1 MTIYEARKEAKE
13 TGYVRNCQAIEE
25 YGSSLMTA
33 EGIENQL
40 KHANLI
46 IAHAEKVRIACL
58 EALKEAET
66 QEEAEAIDDALRL
79 SILPGKVERS
89 IDVHMAYFHP
99 EETIFTKERQE
110 EHMLGA
116 LSDFSEFMG
125 VSHPE
130 TNTLRGLWFARNK
143 AAMYQ
148 FLNQYI
154 D

>member
-1 MTIYEARKEAKE
+1 MTLSEAKKEAKE
-13 TGYVRNCQAIEE
+13 NGYVQNCQAIAEH
-25 YGSSLMTA
+25 GSSLMTA

-40 KHANLI
+40 KHANQI
-46 IAHAEKVRIACL
+46 IAHAEKVRTACI
-58 EALKEAET
+58 EALKEAEM
-66 QEEAEAIDDALRL
+66 EKDAVQL
-79 SILPGKVERS
+79 SMLPAKVERS

-116 LSDFSEFMG
+116 LSDFSIAMG
-125 VSHPE
+125 TDHPE
-130 TNTLRGLWFARNK
+130 TIKLRGFWFGRNK

-148 FLNQYI
+148 LLNQYI